1 MEILHKKRNTF
12 KKLSKFGYVAKLK
25 IQAGSGFTLIAKGHI
40 DFWMFDTFDPLSAIV
55 HVKGL

>member
-1 MEILHKKRNTF
+1 MAILHKKRDTF
-12 KKLSKFGYVAKLK
+12 KKLRTFEYVAKLK
-25 IQAGSGFTLIAKGHI
+25 IQAGSGFTLIANGHI